1 MNPLDFIIEP
11 LEWLL
16 NFLHDELDLTYG
28 WAIVV
33 LTVIVRLVL
42 LPLVIK
48 QYQSMRQLQ
57 AYSPQIK
64 EIQAKYKGNR
74 TKQQEELMKFYR
86 ENQINPLAS
95 CLPIAAQLP
104 IFIALYFTLRR
115 FSDDDA
121 LDGTDPSFMWVIP
134 DISQRITEIGW
145 GAAVVLGVYGISQL
159 LSTELSATPNMPD
172 FQKRIFRIIPVAVIA
187 SFFMFDNFPLP
198 AGLVLYWATTNLWT
212 AGQQLVMRHRIGLHL
227 STPDGQAQG
236 TDKKSSRTPPQEV
249 AAAAVAEGAVSEES
263 ENGVT
268 PDVDGADVPEAK
280 DAPEATDAPEPQEAP
295 AGVEPDVAEE
305 AEPSGEEGAVAVEER
320 PDDAG
325 KTPAEDNGQAI
336 GRTED
341 SASADGGGKGKGKQP
356 SSGSPKGAGS
366 RKRRPPAKGSKQ
378 TKSGKRRAPR
388 RKR

>member
-1 MNPLDFIIEP
+1 MNPIDYIIDP

-16 NFLHDELDLTYG
+16 NFLHDELNFTYG

-33 LTVIVRLVL
+33 LTVLVRLVL

-64 EIQAKYKGNR
+64 ELQAKYKGNR

-115 FSDDDA
+115 FSNDDA

-172 FQKRIFRIIPVAVIA
+172 FQRRIFRIIPIAVIS
-187 SFFMFDNFPLP
+187 SFFMFDTFPLP

-227 STPDGQAQG
+227 ATPDTQATATG
-236 TDKKSSRTPPQEV
+236 KKTSKTAPQEV
-249 AAAAVAEGAVSEES
+249 APAALGATDGDGDAAEGI
-263 ENGVT
+263 
-268 PDVDGADVPEAK
+268 
-280 DAPEATDAPEPQEAP
+280 DAPEATEAPEAADAPEPQGAA
-295 AGVEPDVAEE
+295 AGSGQ
-305 AEPSGEEGAVAVEER
+305 AEPASDEGAVAVEER
-320 PDDAG
+320 PREQAG
-325 KTPAEDNGQAI
+325 SAGDNGQAN
-336 GRTED
+336 GE
-341 SASADGGGKGKGKQP
+341 ADGEARGSGKEAKQ
-356 SSGSPKGAGS
+356 SSGSPKGAGA
-366 RKRRPPAKGSKQ
+366 RKRRPRAKGSKQ
-378 TKSGKRRAPR
+378 SKSGKRRAPR

>member
-1 MNPLDFIIEP
+1 MNPLDLIIDP
-11 LEWLL
+11 LEWTL
-16 NFLHDELDLTYG
+16 NFLHDEVNLTYG

-33 LTVIVRLVL
+33 LTVLVRMLL

-64 EIQAKYKGNR
+64 ELQAKYKGNR
-74 TKQQEELMKFYR
+74 SKQQEELMKFYR

-115 FSDDDA
+115 FSDSDA

-145 GAAVVLGVYGISQL
+145 GAAVVLGIYGISQL

-172 FQKRIFRIIPVAVIA
+172 FQRRIFRIIPVAVIS
-187 SFFMFDNFPLP
+187 SFFLFDNFPLP

-227 STPDGQAQG
+227 STPEGQADATG
-236 TDKKSSRTPPQEV
+236 KRTSKTAPA
-249 AAAAVAEGAVSEES
+249 AAAAVVADEPESAPPPREAPSADVEGA
-263 ENGVT
+263 
-268 PDVDGADVPEAK
+268 
-280 DAPEATDAPEPQEAP
+280 
-295 AGVEPDVAEE
+295 E
-305 AEPSGEEGAVAVEER
+305 AEAAAHDGGVAVEER
-320 PDDAG
+320 DAEPG
-325 KTPAEDNGQAI
+325 DPTSEDAAGNGRNGTPSADEGQASN
-336 GRTED
+336 GGAPRGERAKAGAKT
-341 SASADGGGKGKGKQP
+341 AST
-356 SSGSPKGAGS
+356 GSPKGGG
-366 RKRRPPAKGSKQ
+366 KRRPKGKGGGQ
-378 TKSGKRRAPR
+378 ARSGKRRAPR

>member
-1 MNPLDFIIEP
+1 MNPIDLIIEP

-16 NFLHDELDLTYG
+16 NFLHDELNFTYG

-33 LTVIVRLVL
+33 LTVLVRIVL

-48 QYQSMRQLQ
+48 QYKSMRQLQ

-64 EIQAKYKGNR
+64 ELQAKYKGNR

-172 FQKRIFRIIPVAVIA
+172 FQRRIFRIIPVAVIA
-187 SFFMFDNFPLP
+187 SFFMFDTFPLP

-227 STPDGQAQG
+227 ATPDVQAKATG
-236 TDKKSSRTPPQEV
+236 KKSSRTAPQEV
-249 AAAAVAEGAVSEES
+249 APAAVGATDGNGDGAEGDTAGERDDAA
-263 ENGVT
+263 G
-268 PDVDGADVPEAK
+268 GI
-280 DAPEATDAPEPQEAP
+280 DAPEAAEAPEAVDAPEPQEAP
-295 AGVEPDVAEE
+295 GAADSGQAEAAPD
-305 AEPSGEEGAVAVEER
+305 EGAVAVEER
-320 PDDAG
+320 ARERAG
-325 KTPAEDNGQAI
+325 SAGDNGQAN
-336 GRTED
+336 GE
-341 SASADGGGKGKGKQP
+341 AEGGGQGNDRGAKQ
-356 SSGSPKGAGS
+356 SSGSPKGSGAG
-366 RKRRPPAKGSKQ
+366 KRRPRAKGSKQ
-378 TKSGKRRAPR
+378 SKSGKRRAPR